1 MHKTARLLEGLL
13 RLCGSAALLLGLA
26 FWLGYGR
33 SLTWLHI
40 RLGTAVV
47 ALLFVIS
54 GLAWRAGAG
63 VRLVAL
69 AVGWGILVWF
79 LGMRQGRILP
89 GSFHWVVEVA
99 HLVVGMV
106 AIALGERLAT
116 TVKARPSPSVSHA
129 QTAG

>member
-13 RLCGSAALLLGLA
+13 RLCGTAALLLGLA

-47 ALLFVIS
+47 VLLWVIA
-54 GLAWRAGAG
+54 GLAWRAGAN
-63 VRLVAL
+63 VRLVLL
-69 AVGWGILVWF
+69 AVGWGVLVWF

-89 GSFHWVVEVA
+89 GAFHWVVEVA
-99 HLVVGMV
+99 HLVVGV
-106 AIALGERLAT
+106 GAIAMGERLAAT
-116 TVKARPSPSVSHA
+116 AKARPRP
-129 QTAG
+129 

>member
-47 ALLFVIS
+47 ALLLVIA

-63 VRLVAL
+63 VRIVAL
-69 AVGWGILVWF
+69 AVGWSILVWF

-99 HLVVGMV
+99 HLAVGMI
-106 AIALGERLAT
+106 AIALGERLAA
-116 TVKARPSPSVSHA
+116 TVKAQP
-129 QTAG
+129 GL

>member
-13 RLCGSAALLLGLA
+13 RLCGTAALLLGIA

-47 ALLFVIS
+47 VLLLVIA
-54 GLAWRAGAG
+54 GLAWRAAG

-99 HLVVGMV
+99 HLVVGIV
-106 AIALGERLAT
+106 AIALGSRLAA
-116 TVKARPSPSVSHA
+116 TVKARSSP
-129 QTAG
+129 

>member
-1 MHKTARLLEGLL
+1 MRKTARLLEALL

-47 ALLFVIS
+47 VLLVAIA
-54 GLAWRAGAG
+54 GLAWRAAG

-69 AVGWGILVWF
+69 AVGWGVLVWF
-79 LGMRQGRILP
+79 LGMRQGRTLP

-99 HLVVGMV
+99 HLVVGIG
-106 AIALGERLAT
+106 AIALGERLAAA
-116 TVKARPSPSVSHA
+116 VKVRSGP
-129 QTAG
+129 

>member
-1 MHKTARLLEGLL
+1 MHKTARLLVGLL

-47 ALLFVIS
+47 LLLLVIA
-54 GLAWRAGAG
+54 GLAWRAAG

-79 LGMRQGRILP
+79 LGMRQGQILP

-99 HLVVGMV
+99 HLVVGV
-106 AIALGERLAT
+106 GAIALGERLAA
-116 TVKARPSPSVSHA
+116 TVKVRSDP
-129 QTAG
+129 

>member
-116 TVKARPSPSVSHA
+116 TVKARPGPSVSHA